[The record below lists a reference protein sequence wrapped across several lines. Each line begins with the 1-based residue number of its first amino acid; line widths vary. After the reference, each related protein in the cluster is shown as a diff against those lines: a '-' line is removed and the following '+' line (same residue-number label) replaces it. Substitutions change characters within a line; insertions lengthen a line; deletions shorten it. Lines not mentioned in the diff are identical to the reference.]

1 MEVGG
6 FDGED
11 PLQGQARQAAAAR
24 QMPPQQMAP
33 DAAWG
38 SMGAGIDPGFGADPA
53 QQAWW
58 GDAATDPGDSDGSST
73 TPGSEGDWSSGAGSG
88 SASDDGDLLAESGL
102 FGPGALDT
110 WSGAAIPHYRA
121 PGPSGWDE
129 GFGHHSASGMA
140 GPGGQAGPFDG
151 PPEAPPALHARGG
164 AGRQGGTPPAPAAP
178 AAPAARVVKLEQPEP
193 PPPPKTF
200 STLNPARLGA
210 GSSQPSLP
218 PKKPPPARSKSG
230 AKSTTPPSD
239 EEQLC
244 PFCKSG
250 SCKPAPGKKTR
261 MRRKRDVP
269 RQKQRFGRWWR
280 MVGYD
285 GPPYCQRCSE
295 VFRDHLMRQTPN
307 SAKCS
312 RDNPCDDCG
321 RVLVCFKRDSDEEL
335 WQRIDERNQSNKE
348 KQAQK
353 RKHGQGG
360 TPETQT
366 EPASGPAAGPAAGPA
381 SGPGPGEDAPRLYY
395 PERYSD
401 DDGRAVGGVV
411 SFDPQVCQKTGLVR
425 GGGVAGAEDPQAQMP
440 GDVHLQLLP
449 KRRCNKSLGG
459 AVFMSMTLISVVAL
473 AAYGGIGS
481 GGDTVRPPPPSLPD
495 NHKSLT

>member
-1 MEVGG
+1 MEASVEVAGPGG
-6 FDGED
+6 FGDDD
-11 PLQGQARQAAAAR
+11 PLQGHRQAAAAP
-24 QMPPQQMAP
+24 QMPPQHMAP

-38 SMGAGIDPGFGADPA
+38 GMGAGIDPGFGADPA

-73 TPGSEGDWSSGAGSG
+73 TPGSEGDWSSSGAGSE
-88 SASDDGDLLAESGL
+88 SSDDGDLLAESGL

-129 GFGHHSASGMA
+129 GFGHHSASGMV
-140 GPGGQAGPFDG
+140 GPSGGGMRQAGPFDG
-151 PPEAPPALHARGG
+151 PAEAPPAPHAR
-164 AGRQGGTPPAPAAP
+164 QGTPPAPAP

-193 PPPPKTF
+193 PPPKTF

-210 GSSQPSLP
+210 GSQPSLP

-312 RDNPCDDCG
+312 RDNPCDDCA

-353 RKHGQGG
+353 RKHSQLQPRVTRSAQG
-360 TPETQT
+360 
-366 EPASGPAAGPAAGPA
+366 AGI
-381 SGPGPGEDAPRLYY
+381 S
-395 PERYSD
+395 
-401 DDGRAVGGVV
+401 
-411 SFDPQVCQKTGLVR
+411 
-425 GGGVAGAEDPQAQMP
+425 
-440 GDVHLQLLP
+440 
-449 KRRCNKSLGG
+449 RRNELRCE
-459 AVFMSMTLISVVAL
+459 
-473 AAYGGIGS
+473 
-481 GGDTVRPPPPSLPD
+481 
-495 NHKSLT
+495 